1 MMENFFLGASLFLC
15 LLVLPCLYR
24 AIVGPTIIDRMVA
37 IGAIGT
43 KTLVIL
49 VLMGFLYER
58 VAMFIDISI
67 VYALLNFIGTLAAA
81 RYFEKKGDI

>member
-1 MMENFFLGASLFLC
+1 MENFFLGASLFLC

-58 VAMFIDISI
+58 VTMFIDISI

-81 RYFEKKGDI
+81 RYFEEKGDI

>member
-1 MMENFFLGASLFLC
+1 MDSFFLGVSLFLC

-58 VAMFIDISI
+58 IAMFIDII
-67 VYALLNFIGTLAAA
+67 MVYAILNFIGTLAAS
-81 RYFEKKGDI
+81 RYFEVKGEI